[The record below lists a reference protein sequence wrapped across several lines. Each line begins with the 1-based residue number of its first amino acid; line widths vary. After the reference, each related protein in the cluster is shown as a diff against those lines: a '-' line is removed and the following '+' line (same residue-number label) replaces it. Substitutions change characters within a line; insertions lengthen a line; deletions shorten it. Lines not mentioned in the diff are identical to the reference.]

1 MTSNGPARSGP
12 RAGTSGA
19 RAICR
24 MRAERGADRLW
35 AVANQG
41 EVVGLYVATE
51 AGAPVEARAEVKLV
65 AGNGVDGDR
74 YAVREGRW
82 SQRPGTG
89 RQLTLIEQEA
99 IEAALRDYDVE
110 LAPGATRR
118 NVVTRGVA
126 LNHLVGRPFRIGSVE
141 LLGVRLAEPCSYLA
155 QLTDAPVIRAL
166 VHRGGLRADI
176 VTDGSVRLGDPV
188 TPC

>member
-1 MTSNGPARSGP
+1 M
-12 RAGTSGA
+12 
-19 RAICR
+19 
-24 MRAERGADRLW
+24 
-35 AVANQG
+35 
-41 EVVGLYVATE
+41 
-51 AGAPVEARAEVKLV
+51 
-65 AGNGVDGDR
+65 
-74 YAVREGRW
+74 
-82 SQRPGTG
+82 
-89 RQLTLIEQEA
+89 
-99 IEAALRDYDVE
+99 
-110 LAPGATRR
+110 
-118 NVVTRGVA
+118 TRGVA